1 MPGRTFAIGDI
12 HGCDVALDTL
22 LAKLALTAQDKAVV
36 LGDVVDRGPN
46 SRRAIE
52 LLLDLQSTCKVVLIQ
67 GNHEEM
73 MLNAL
78 GGGEWLQSWLAYGG
92 TTTLASYGDEPS
104 SIPREHLDFLSSGR
118 DFAETEL
125 DIFIHASLDP
135 RLELPAQPPELLRW
149 THLAGH
155 EPPHFSG
162 KRVICGHT
170 PQTSGLPLAFPG
182 WICIDTAVFKQG
194 WLTALDVDTG
204 EIHQASQAGKFRK
217 GTPSAD

>member
-1 MPGRTFAIGDI
+1 VPGRTFAIGDI

-22 LAKLALTAQDKAVV
+22 LSKLALTAQDKVV
-36 LGDVVDRGPN
+36 LLGDVVDRGPD
-46 SRRAIE
+46 SRRVIE
-52 LLLDLQSTCKVVLIQ
+52 RLIDLQAKCQVVLIL

-73 MLNAL
+73 MLDAL
-78 GGGEWLQSWLAYGG
+78 RGGEWLQSWLAYGG
-92 TTTLASYGDEPS
+92 ATTLASYGDDPAN
-104 SIPREHLDFLSSGR
+104 IPREHLDFLSSGR
-118 DFAETEL
+118 EFAETEF
-125 DIFIHASLDP
+125 DIFIHATLDP

-149 THLAGH
+149 THLTGN
-155 EPPHFSG
+155 ESPHVSG

-170 PQTSGLPLAFPG
+170 PQLSGVPLAFPG

-217 GTPSAD
+217 GTPMAG